1 MLHSRRFPEEAWENV
16 LQDALHSTRSLLCTS
31 TNSIPHDRFFQF
43 HRRSMLGKSI
53 PSWLLNPGPVFLQN
67 FVRNK
72 GDPLC
77 YEVEL
82 IESNS
87 QFSHV
92 RFKDGKECTVSTK
105 DLAPKPCQDSA
116 TDNNCLQ
123 TSVPDDNTE
132 TEIATNLNEQQPEI
146 MSNPLLFDEFQ
157 NETEET
163 SQTDEMLPQ
172 PTTPDPR
179 ERERERSVYLHQ
191 IFSINYRLKHKKKQ

>member
-1 MLHSRRFPEEAWENV
+1 ME
-16 LQDALHSTRSLLCTS
+16 
-31 TNSIPHDRFFQF
+31 I
-43 HRRSMLGKSI
+43 
-53 PSWLLNPGPVFLQN
+53 
-67 FVRNK
+67 
-72 GDPLC
+72 
-77 YEVEL
+77 

-105 DLAPKPCQDSA
+105 DLASKSCQDSA
-116 TDNNCLQ
+116 TDNNGLQ
-123 TSVPDDNTE
+123 TSVPNDNTE

-146 MSNPLLFDEFQ
+146 MSNPLLPDELQ

-179 ERERERSVYLHQ
+179 HELRRSTRIRKAPIRYGNPVPH
-191 IFSINYRLKHKKKQ
+191 